1 MKKIIFVLMAVL
13 LVAGLSACSS
23 LNQAGVDFSFDNDQ
37 EILAFQALSSVQML
51 DANTVQTVSTLGRTS
66 KMSDEETTSI
76 DQIKPYLE
84 LFEQLLTQSN
94 GLSVVI
100 ETSDLVE
107 YETKQVFE
115 MTDMLGQTI
124 TYTMYYNTTDL
135 VDEDEVDETDESDE
149 VEDDE
154 QEYMISGI
162 MIYSDVT
169 YAIEGK
175 HEIEEDEEK
184 LQFTSKI
191 SETDYVT
198 VTYKLE
204 DEETKFAY
212 RVYAQGELV
221 NESNIKIEIED
232 NEFKIELSYMDGTNE
247 GEYEFKLEEEDG
259 QTILKISFE
268 TTIDGV
274 ESEGEAKVLVTIDEV
289 TGETYYT
296 IITKGDD
303 DDEEHEERHDRDMD
317 TDNDEDDDDDD
328 DEEEDDED
336 ENDDDEDNQA

>member
-23 LNQAGVDFSFDNDQ
+23 LNQAGVDFSFDSDE

-51 DANTVQTVSTLGRTS
+51 EANAVQTVSTASRTS

-76 DQIKPYLE
+76 DQIEPYLE

-100 ETSDLVE
+100 EASDLVE

-135 VDEDEVDETDESDE
+135 VDEDEADENDDE
-149 VEDDE
+149 E
-154 QEYMISGI
+154 QEYMITGI
-162 MIYSDVT
+162 MVYGDVT

-184 LQFTSKI
+184 LEFTSKI
-191 SETDYVT
+191 NETDYVT
-198 VTYKLE
+198 VTFKLE

-221 NESNIKIEIED
+221 NESNIKIEIEED
-232 NEFKIELSYMDGTNE
+232 EFKIELSYMDGANV

-268 TTIDGV
+268 TTIDGI

-296 IITKGDD
+296 IITKGE

-317 TDNDEDDDDDD
+317 TDDDED
-328 DEEEDDED
+328 EEDDED
-336 ENDDDEDNQA
+336 EDDEDNDDEDDEDNQA